1 MKVRNHLG
9 AEDVDVKIKM
19 LPEIVEYEVAG
30 QIDCVEAWGERLFEL
45 YNSPRFDAKIQV
57 LEVSEDGTSKILATR
72 LRTLGL

>member
-9 AEDVDVKIKM
+9 EEDVDVKIKM

-30 QIDCVEAWGERLFEL
+30 NIDCVEAWGERLFEL
-45 YNSPRFDAKIQV
+45 YSSPSFDAKIRV

-72 LRTLGL
+72 IRTTGI